1 MRVAE
6 PKQRRPGRPKSPTL
20 EQDFFT
26 DAHAFAAQSSI
37 LSFPCVHYQTDIIGF
52 ARDVMGFTPCR
63 TLAEL
68 VAIRDDEDARDVPE
82 HERQLCLWGEQIAI
96 LEAIMR
102 EERVSVS
109 SGHKISKSHTLG
121 IAALWFYSCFHDAK
135 VIFSSTTYHQVES
148 ILWAEFRR
156 LRWRAKVSIPGDMH
170 EVASS
175 GFKSDD
181 FRIVQGFTAKEPEAI
196 AGISGKNL
204 LFLLDE
210 ASGIPDK
217 IFEAIE
223 GNRAGGAKIVM
234 TSNPTKTSGTFFE
247 SHHSKSQASIG
258 PSGFYC
264 FQVSSENTP
273 NAVTGRRLIPGLATK
288 DYVDSMR
295 IEWGPDSPFFKVRI
309 LGQFVKN
316 EEGKPFS
323 LELITAAEQRWA
335 ETVGEG
341 RLHVGVDPAGPG
353 ENGDESGFAVR
364 RGKKLL
370 HLETKRGMT
379 EQQHLDKVLELLRAF
394 RLPGDV
400 LATAMPVVAI
410 DREGPIGF
418 KVWLLIKSHFDD
430 PKCDLPAFILGERAS
445 DKAFRRPDIFDNH
458 RDELWG
464 ALEAWLKDSG
474 AILTDTKLEKEL
486 GEIEWTSNIR
496 NRLKAT
502 SKDDIRKALGRSPD
516 RGDAL
521 CLAVWEPTGYRTV
534 TPDADREAPA
544 QHAPPPRIDPYRTLH
559 DGANAFDPYAGVR

>member
-1 MRVAE
+1 MISAE

-20 EQDFFT
+20 EQDFFVS
-26 DAHAFAAQSSI
+26 ALAYAAQSSI
-37 LSFPCVHYQTDIIGF
+37 LAFPCVHYQTDIIGF
-52 ARDVMGFTPCR
+52 VRDVLGYHPCR

-68 VAIRDDEDARDVPE
+68 VAIRDDEDARNVPE
-82 HERQLCLWGEQIAI
+82 HERRLCLWPQQVEV
-96 LEAIMR
+96 LEAIQKH
-102 EERVSVS
+102 ERVSVS
-109 SGHKISKSHTLG
+109 SGHKVSKSHTLG

-135 VIFSSTTYHQVES
+135 VVFSSTTYHQVES
-148 ILWAEFRR
+148 ILWSEFRR
-156 LRWRAKVSIPGDMH
+156 LRFRSKVSIPGDMH

-175 GFKSDD
+175 GLKSED

-247 SHHSKSQASIG
+247 SHHSKSIDQLGAG
-258 PSGFYC
+258 GFRT
-264 FQVSSENTP
+264 FQISSEDTP

-288 DYVDSMR
+288 DYVDAMR
-295 IEWGPDSPFFKVRI
+295 IEWGVDSPFYKVRI

-323 LELITAAEQRWA
+323 IELISAAEERWS
-335 ETVGEG
+335 ETKAEG
-341 RLHVGVDPAGPG
+341 RLHIGVDPAGPG

-364 RGKKLL
+364 RGRKLL

-379 EQQHLDKVLELLRAF
+379 EAEHVAKVLDLLRAY

-400 LATAMPVVAI
+400 LAVSMPVVAV

-418 KVWLLIKSHFDD
+418 KVWQAIKAHFDD
-430 PKCDLPAFILGERAS
+430 PKCDLPAFVLGERAS
-445 DKAFRRPDIFDNH
+445 DKAFRRPDLYDNH

-464 ALEAWLKDSG
+464 ALEAWLRDSG
-474 AILTDTKLEKEL
+474 AILTDPKLEKEL
-486 GEIEWTSNIR
+486 GEIEWTSNVR

-502 SKDDIRKALGRSPD
+502 PKDDIRRALGRSPD

-534 TPDADREAPA
+534 ATDPDREQPA
-544 QHAPPPRIDPYRTLH
+544 QHAVAPRIDPYSTIH
-559 DGANAFDPYAGVR
+559 TGGAAFDPYAGVR

>member
-1 MRVAE
+1 MTSAE
-6 PKQRRPGRPKSPTL
+6 PKQRRPGRPKAPTL
-20 EQDFFT
+20 EQDFF
-26 DAHAFAAQSSI
+26 AGARAYAAQSSI
-37 LSFPCVHYQTDIIGF
+37 LAFPCVRYQTDIIGF

-63 TLAEL
+63 SLVEL
-68 VAIRDDEDARDVPE
+68 VAVRDDEDARDVPE
-82 HERQLCLWGEQIAI
+82 HERRLCLWGEQIEI

-102 EERVSVS
+102 DERVSVS

-135 VIFSSTTYHQVES
+135 VVFSSTTYHQVES

-156 LRWRAKVSIPGDMH
+156 LRYRAKVSIPGDMH

-234 TSNPTKTSGTFFE
+234 CSNPTKTSGTFFE
-247 SHHSKSQASIG
+247 SHHAKSREQLG
-258 PSGFYC
+258 PAGFKT
-264 FQVSSENTP
+264 FQVSSASTP

-288 DYVDSMR
+288 DYVDAMR
-295 IEWGPDSPFFKVRI
+295 GEWGEDSPFYKVRI

-323 LELITAAEQRWA
+323 LELISASEARWLD
-335 ETVGEG
+335 TVGEG
-341 RLHVGVDPAGPG
+341 RLHIGVDPAGPG

-364 RGKKLL
+364 RGRKVL
-370 HLETKRGMT
+370 HLEARRALT
-379 EQQHLDKVLELLRAF
+379 EDQHLDKVLELLRAY
-394 RLPGDV
+394 RLPGDS
-400 LATAMPVVAI
+400 LEMAMPIVAV

-418 KVWLLIKSHFDD
+418 GVYQRIKTHFELSR
-430 PKCDLPAFILGERAS
+430 DLPAFVLGERAS
-445 DKAFRRPDIFDNH
+445 DKAFRRPDIYDNH

-464 ALEAWLKDSG
+464 SLEAWIRDGG
-474 AILTDTKLEKEL
+474 AIVTDAKLEKEL
-486 GEIEWTSNIR
+486 EAIEWSSNVR

-502 SKDDIRKALGRSPD
+502 SKDDIRKTIGRSPD
-516 RGDAL
+516 RADAL
-521 CLAVWEPTGYRTV
+521 CLAVWEPSGYRSV
-534 TPDADREAPA
+534 RADPDVQQAA
-544 QHAPPPRIDPYRTLH
+544 QAPPRVDPYQTIH
-559 DGANAFDPYAGVR
+559 AGAGAFDPYAGMR